1 MTKIKKS
8 LMKTTKTS
16 YIKGS
21 RVPVEYLI
29 DYISEGY
36 SLTEFLSAYPW
47 VKKASAKKA
56 LEELKK
62 SYASGYAL

>member
-1 MTKIKKS
+1 
-8 LMKTTKTS
+8 MKTSKNS

-21 RVPVEYLI
+21 RIPIEYLI

-47 VKKASAKKA
+47 VKKESAKKA
-56 LEELKK
+56 LEDLKK
-62 SYASGYAL
+62 TYSSRYAF

>member
-8 LMKTTKTS
+8 LMKTSKTP

-47 VKKASAKKA
+47 VNRASAKKA
-56 LEELKK
+56 LEELRK

>member
-1 MTKIKKS
+1 
-8 LMKTTKTS
+8 MKTTKTP

-47 VKKASAKKA
+47 VKKSSAKKA
-56 LEELKK
+56 LEDLKK
-62 SYASGYAL
+62 SYASGYAF